1 MKNIFFQKLL
11 LSTFV
16 VILVSIFFS
25 PINYAQAA
33 CSPPVDSVSISA
45 APATVSNGKPS
56 LAIKVTANN
65 LTDCDV
71 TTSKNV
77 HIIVKVDNTTVKL
90 ADFSLGDYVAKF
102 QGKTQ
107 YVFEKTVNVI
117 QTTSINK
124 YKNFTIRP
132 GIVISGK
139 ETLNFN
145 SQFIVTNS
153 SANNAAPVKATTTQ
167 DAPIE
172 EKVDESGRS
181 GFVICGNTVDT
192 PCNVAHLFRAFIII
206 INYLITMAGFV
217 AVFFIVIAGVQ
228 MTASQGQEMHK
239 QAIQRLS
246 GAIIGLVLVAL
257 AFVLVNSLLAGSLN
271 LGIKQGGTILTS
283 PRNYIKGN

>member
-1 MKNIFFQKLL
+1 MENTLLQKLF

-16 VILVSIFFS
+16 LVLVSVFFS

-33 CSPPVDSVSISA
+33 CAPPIDSVSISV
-45 APATVSNGKPS
+45 APATVSKAKPS
-56 LAIKVTANN
+56 LVIKVTANN
-65 LTDCDV
+65 LIDCDA
-71 TTSKNV
+71 TSAKNV
-77 HIIVKVDNTTVKL
+77 HIVVKVDDTTVKL
-90 ADFSLGDYVAKF
+90 ADFNLVDYASKF
-102 QGKTQ
+102 QGKAK
-107 YVFEKTVNVI
+107 YVFEKTVNVV
-117 QTTSINK
+117 QTASINS

-132 GIVISGK
+132 GTVISGK

-153 SANNAAPVKATTTQ
+153 SASNAAPVKVNTTQ
-167 DAPIE
+167 DKPTE

-181 GFVICGNTVDT
+181 GFVICGNTADT

-217 AVFFIVIAGVQ
+217 AVFFIVVAGVQ

-246 GAIIGLVLVAL
+246 GAIIGLVLVAV

-271 LGIKQGGTILTS
+271 LGVKQGATILTS